1 MLVTTVFSQYWRHK
15 VRSKFSILIGKVDFS
30 HPGTCILIMRAV
42 SIDFCYFFKV
52 VTVGVT
58 LIQTAAMGLLSR
70 LFFSRSLYWEVS
82 TLSSTTLPLRY
93 DRGGGGGIQ
102 GYLTKVN

>member
-1 MLVTTVFSQYWRHK
+1 M
-15 VRSKFSILIGKVDFS
+15 G
-30 HPGTCILIMRAV
+30 
-42 SIDFCYFFKV
+42 
-52 VTVGVT
+52 VTV
-58 LIQTAAMGLLSR
+58 IQTAAMGMLSR

-82 TLSSTTLPLRY
+82 TLSSTTLPLRL

>member
-1 MLVTTVFSQYWRHK
+1 MLFAMVFAQYWRHK
-15 VRSKFSILIGKVDFS
+15 VRYFNGLHTVNQ
-30 HPGTCILIMRAV
+30 
-42 SIDFCYFFKV
+42 YFFPFSKV

-58 LIQTAAMGLLSR
+58 LIQTAAMGMLSR

-82 TLSSTTLPLRY
+82 TLSSTTLPLRL

-102 GYLTKVN
+102 GYLTKIN